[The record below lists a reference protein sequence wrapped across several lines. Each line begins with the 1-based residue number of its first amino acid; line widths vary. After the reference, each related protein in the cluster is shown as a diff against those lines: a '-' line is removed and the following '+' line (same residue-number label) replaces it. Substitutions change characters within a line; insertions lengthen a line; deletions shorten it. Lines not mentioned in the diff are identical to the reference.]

1 MASKHGLGRGL
12 GALLSPSEPAPLAAA
27 AMVGGGIQD
36 IPVGDIVPNPQQ
48 PRKDFEINALS
59 ELAASLRQSGVI
71 QPVVVRRAG
80 QGYQLIVGER
90 RWRAAKLAGLDEVP
104 VLVKDVTPL
113 DRLELALIENIQR
126 QDLNPLEEAEA
137 YLRLVNEF
145 QLTQEEVAKRV
156 GKERST
162 VANALRINHLPDFA
176 KQDLARG
183 TLSMGHARV
192 LLSVGDEAAMREV
205 RNEIVEQGLNV
216 RQAEALAQR
225 QKKKMAAA
233 GSGGKRQPR
242 KSANELPESYCK
254 SLANGLVNYLDT
266 KVRIAQSGTRGKLE
280 IEYYSHDD
288 LERVLALILP
298 RQGK

>member
-1 MASKHGLGRGL
+1 MIKKSAQALGKGLD
-12 GALLSPSEPAPLAAA
+12 ALLPS
-27 AMVGGGIQD
+27 GGSDGREYFLCPID
-36 IPVGDIVPNPQQ
+36 FIEANPDQ
-48 PRKDFEINALS
+48 PRKDINDTALAQLS
-59 ELAASLRQSGVI
+59 ASILEKGVLL
-71 QPVVVRRAG
+71 PLVVCEHGAEGR
-80 QGYQLIVGER
+80 YQIIAGER

>member
-1 MASKHGLGRGL
+1 MMKKTTSALGKGLD
-12 GALLSPSEPAPLAAA
+12 ALLPS
-27 AMVGGGIQD
+27 GGSDGREYFLCPID
-36 IPVGDIVPNPQQ
+36 FIEANPEQ
-48 PRKDFEINALS
+48 PRKDINDVALAQLS
-59 ELAASLRQSGVI
+59 ASILEKGVLL
-71 QPVVVRRAG
+71 PLVVCEHGAEGR
-80 QGYQLIVGER
+80 YQIIAGER
-90 RWRAAKLAGLDEVP
+90 RWRAAKMAGLDEVP

-137 YLRLVNEF
+137 YLRLVKEF
-145 QLTQEEVAKRV
+145 HLTQEEVAKRV

-162 VANALRINHLPDFA
+162 VANALRINQLPDFA

-183 TLSMGHARV
+183 ALSMGHARV
-192 LLSVGDEAAMREV
+192 LLSVGDETAMREV
-205 RNEIVEQGLNV
+205 RDEIVEQGLSV

-233 GSGGKRQPR
+233 GSGAKRQPR

-254 SLANGLVNYLDT
+254 SLANGLINYLDT
-266 KVRIAQSGTRGKLE
+266 KARIIQSGTRGKLE

-288 LERVLALILP
+288 LERVLSLILP
-298 RQGK
+298 GQKQK

>member
-1 MASKHGLGRGL
+1 MIKKTTPALGKGLD
-12 GALLSPSEPAPLAAA
+12 ALLPS
-27 AMVGGGIQD
+27 GGSDGREYFLCPID
-36 IPVGDIVPNPQQ
+36 FIEANPEQ
-48 PRKDFEINALS
+48 PRKDINDAALAQLS
-59 ELAASLRQSGVI
+59 ASILEKGVLL
-71 QPVVVRRAG
+71 PLVVCEHGAEGR
-80 QGYQLIVGER
+80 YQIIAGER
-90 RWRAAKLAGLDEVP
+90 RWRAAKMAGLDEVP

-137 YLRLVNEF
+137 YLRLVKEF
-145 QLTQEEVAKRV
+145 HLTQEEVAKRV

-162 VANALRINHLPDFA
+162 VANALRINQLPDFA

-183 TLSMGHARV
+183 ALSMGHARV
-192 LLSVGDEAAMREV
+192 LLSVGDETAMREV
-205 RNEIVEQGLNV
+205 RDEIVEQGLSV

-233 GSGGKRQPR
+233 GSGAKRQPR

-254 SLANGLVNYLDT
+254 SLANGLINYLDT
-266 KVRIAQSGTRGKLE
+266 KARIIQSGTRGKLE

-288 LERVLALILP
+288 LERVLSLILP
-298 RQGK
+298 GQKQK